1 MQAWPRPRTWLTAL
15 VLILIPVVCSLLF
28 LYSNAP
34 RNWSL
39 HWVDPRTV
47 VAAASNREFA
57 AVTTPQG
64 WDIAWV
70 NVKGTLVLSRFDVSG
85 RRLIADVSLRGA
97 PSGSAQPLTLAR
109 AGNLDVVVWRQD
121 TANGSSLR
129 AALVA
134 LGVRP
139 LYRVLAA
146 GGYPLEHP
154 DAFAFNGKVYV
165 VFSWQRTAFDVYLS
179 RIDAGGVVLPPVQLT
194 HTYSY
199 AYDPHAVVD
208 AMGILHLVYL
218 DACCNQQ
225 AFDLRHERFTLSGVT
240 VGPSQTVAQVNIG
253 GAGGGG
259 NATPDRWALDV
270 RRNGNAV
277 WAAWSGDGGL
287 SVAAWRGNRMIVGPA
302 LVVPGGNTSSLTLSV
317 AGGRQELIWQQYFEL
332 GSDLSALQ
340 LDGQGVPTAIDRVAF
355 EARLDDE
362 PVAVAV
368 DRQPAVLW
376 QSLSAESTATGIEL
390 SHFTPVTLTAPSPWS
405 KLGLGLANP
414 LGNLALVLAGAAA
427 VGVLLTVAN
436 VLLLLVMLAV
446 YLVVFRRTP
455 VVLNTVKWYAYAVVV
470 AAILYAVFV
479 NWGAPSPPLLFLS
492 SLSGTAA
499 MVAVGGM
506 LLFVLVLTRTVLR
519 RLDDVFRAAL
529 MAFAALYFIAFLQAI
544 VLMQGQVAKI

>member
-1 MQAWPRPRTWLTAL
+1 MQAWLRPRTWLTAMVLL
-15 VLILIPVVCSLLF
+15 VIPVVCSLLF

-47 VAAASNREFA
+47 VAAASSREYA

-64 WDIAWV
+64 WDIAWINV
-70 NVKGTLVLSRFDVSG
+70 NGNLVLSRFDVSG
-85 RRLIADVSLRGA
+85 RRLIADVSLRGT

-109 AGNLDVVVWRQD
+109 AGNLDVVAWRQD

-129 AALVA
+129 AALVS
-134 LGVRP
+134 LGVKPR
-139 LYRVLAA
+139 YRILAD

-154 DAFAFNGKVYV
+154 DAFAGNGKVYV
-165 VFSWQRTAFDVYLS
+165 VFSWQRTAFDVYMS
-179 RIDAGGVVLPPVQLT
+179 RIDPGGVVLPPVQLT
-194 HTYSY
+194 HAVSY
-199 AYDPHAVVD
+199 AYDPHAAVD

-218 DACCNQQ
+218 DECCKQQ
-225 AFDLRHERFTLSGVT
+225 AFALRHRRFTLSGVP
-240 VGPSQTVAQVNIG
+240 VGPITTVAKVTFG
-253 GAGGGG
+253 GQAGG
-259 NATPDRWALDV
+259 NAAPDQWAFDV
-270 RRNGNAV
+270 RRNGNTV

-287 SVAAWRGNRMIVGPA
+287 SVAAWRGSRMTVPPT
-302 LVVPGGNTSSLTLSV
+302 LVVPGGVTPSLTLSAV
-317 AGGRQELIWQQYFEL
+317 GGRQELIWKQIFEL
-332 GSDLSALQ
+332 GSDLTALQ
-340 LDGQGVPTAIDRVAF
+340 LDAHGVPTAIDRVAY
-355 EARLDDE
+355 EARSDDE
-362 PVAVAV
+362 PVAIALNG
-368 DRQPAVLW
+368 QPAVLW
-376 QSLSAESTATGIEL
+376 QALTSETSATGIEV
-390 SHFTPVTLTAPSPWS
+390 SHFTPATLSAPSPWS
-405 KLGLGLANP
+405 KFGLGLANP
-414 LGNLALVLAGAAA
+414 LGNLAFVLAGAAA

-436 VLLLLVMLAV
+436 VLLLGIMVAV

-455 VVLNTVKWYAYAVVV
+455 VVLNSVKWYAYAVVV

-479 NWGAPSPPLLFLS
+479 DWGAPSPPLLFLS
-492 SLSGTAA
+492 SLSGTAG

>member
-1 MQAWPRPRTWLTAL
+1 MQAWLLPRTWLTAL
-15 VLILIPVVCSLLF
+15 VLIFIPVVCSVLF

-64 WDIAWV
+64 WDIAWINV
-70 NVKGTLVLSRFDVSG
+70 NGNLVLSRFDVSG
-85 RRLIADVSLRGA
+85 RRLIADVSLRGT
-97 PSGSAQPLTLAR
+97 PSGAAQPLTLAR
-109 AGNLDVVVWRQD
+109 AGNLDVVAWRQD

-129 AALVA
+129 AALVP

-139 LYRVLAA
+139 RYRILAA
-146 GGYPLEHP
+146 GAYPLEHP
-154 DAFAFNGKVYV
+154 DAFAAGGAVYV
-165 VFSWQRTAFDVYLS
+165 VFSWQRTVFNVYLS
-179 RIDAGGVVLPPVQLT
+179 RIGPGGVVLPPVQLT
-194 HTYSY
+194 HADAY
-199 AYDPHAVVD
+199 AYDPHAAVD
-208 AMGILHLVYL
+208 SMGTLHLVYL
-218 DACCNQQ
+218 DECCKQQ
-225 AFDLRHERFTLSGVT
+225 DFALRHERFTLSGVP
-240 VGPSQTVAQVNIG
+240 VGPVETVAQVNVG
-253 GAGGGG
+253 GQGGG
-259 NATPDRWALDV
+259 NSAPDQWGLDV
-270 RRNGNAV
+270 RRNGKGV
-277 WAAWSGDGGL
+277 WAAWAGDSGL
-287 SVAAWRGNRMIVGPA
+287 SVAAWRGNRMIVGPT
-302 LVVPGGNTSSLTLSV
+302 LVVPGAVTSSLTLSAV
-317 AGGRQELIWQQYFEL
+317 GGRQELIWQQYFEL

-355 EARLDDE
+355 EGKSDDE
-362 PVAVAV
+362 PVAVV
-368 DRQPAVLW
+368 IDRQPAVLW
-376 QSLSAESTATGIEL
+376 QSLSAESTATGIEV
-390 SHFTPVTLTAPSPWS
+390 SHFTPVTLSAPSPWS

-436 VLLLLVMLAV
+436 VLLLGVMVAV

-499 MVAVGGM
+499 MVAIGGM

>member
-1 MQAWPRPRTWLTAL
+1 MQVWLRPRTWLTAL

-70 NVKGTLVLSRFDVSG
+70 NVNGTLVLSRFDGSG
-85 RRLIADVSLRGA
+85 RRLIADVSLRGT

-109 AGNLDVVVWRQD
+109 AGNLDVVAWRQD
-121 TANGSSLR
+121 TANGSTLR
-129 AALVA
+129 AALVG

-139 LYRVLAA
+139 RYRILAA

-179 RIDAGGVVLPPVQLT
+179 RIDPGGVVLPPVQLT

-199 AYDPHAVVD
+199 AYDPHATVD
-208 AMGILHLVYL
+208 AMGKLHLVYL
-218 DACCNQQ
+218 EECCHQQ
-225 AFDLRHERFTLSGVT
+225 DFALRHARFTLSGVPL
-240 VGPSQTVAQVNIG
+240 GPIETVAQVNVG
-253 GAGGGG
+253 GQGGS
-259 NATPDRWALDV
+259 NSAPDQWGLDV
-270 RRNGNAV
+270 RRDGNAV

-287 SVAAWRGNRMIVGPA
+287 SVAAWRGNRMVVAPA
-302 LVVPGGNTSSLTLSV
+302 LVVPGAVASSLTFST

-340 LDGQGVPTAIDRVAF
+340 LDGHGVPIAIDRVAF
-355 EARLDDE
+355 EARSDDE
-362 PVAVAV
+362 PVAVAI
-368 DRQPAVLW
+368 DGQPAVLW
-376 QSLSAESTATGIEL
+376 QSLSSESTATGIEL
-390 SHFTPVTLTAPSPWS
+390 SHFSPLTLSAPSPWS

-506 LLFVLVLTRTVLR
+506 LLFVIVLTRTVLR